1 MFSRKSTGSGSA
13 MAEASRPF
21 ASGGVAGTTTFRPGV
36 CKNTPSRLSE
46 WSSGVRTPPPY
57 GARTTIGQVN
67 ALPMMADSES
77 GVSQTRFS
85 PNFFCR
91 CSVTRKTPP
100 LAPISCPSTTTRS
113 SRSNSSASALF
124 RASIIVICIDLSPPL
139 SVSIHKTQQVF
150 ALLLQAWRKLSKHP
164 VKKAIGSWW
173 IHCFGYTHGL
183 VDLFLYFFDNAST
196 LFLVQQAT
204 FHQETLEAHDRVLCP
219 PGFYLRRVAIAC
231 GIIGGGM
238 RSDAIR

>member
-1 MFSRKSTGSGSA
+1 MDIPT
-13 MAEASRPF
+13 
-21 ASGGVAGTTTFRPGV
+21 
-36 CKNTPSRLSE
+36 
-46 WSSGVRTPPPY
+46 
-57 GARTTIGQVN
+57 

-77 GVSQTRFS
+77 GVSKTRFS

-100 LAPISCPSTTTRS
+100 LTPISCPSSTTRS
-113 SRSNSSASALF
+113 SSSNSSASALF
-124 RASIIVICIDLSPPL
+124 RASIIVICIDLSPSL

-164 VKKAIGSWW
+164 VKKAIGSRW
-173 IHCFGYTHGL
+173 IHCLGYPHGL
-183 VDLFLYFFDNAST
+183 VDLFLYFFYHASI

-204 FHQETLEAHDRVLCP
+204 LHQETLEAHNRVFGP

-231 GIIGGGM
+231 GVIGGGM
-238 RSDAIR
+238 RSDAVR